1 MDFLTN
7 PDRFL
12 LSQRDRSFLIPI
24 VLVTVAALLSSIAAY
39 VVAPS
44 TLEFVKRQILESG
57 APIEESQLDIIL
69 QVTFYSMVITP
80 FIATFVI
87 WLIISLILYAISGIF
102 GGSGKFST
110 LAKLVAY
117 SHIPPIILSPISIYL
132 AYESTKYVLYGM
144 KSYLIPSTTIQI
156 AIVAWQAVYW
166 TYAVKN
172 ARNLELRKSAITALV
187 VFIAYLL
194 LTASSLIFSFL
205 SGTL

>member
-12 LSQRDRSFLIPI
+12 LSQKERGFLIPI
-24 VLVTVAALLSSIAAY
+24 ALVIAAALLSSITAY

-44 TLEFVKRQILESG
+44 TLELIKQRVLESG
-57 APIEESQLDIIL
+57 ASVEESQLDIIL
-69 QVTFYSMVITP
+69 QMTFYSMVITP

-87 WLIISLILYAISGIF
+87 WLIISLILYIISGVF
-102 GGSGKFST
+102 GGSGEFST

-117 SHIPPIILSPISIYL
+117 SHIPPIILSPVSMYL

-144 KSYLIPSTTIQI
+144 KSYMIPPTIIQI

-172 ARNLELRKSAITALV
+172 ARNLELKKSAITALV
-187 VFIAYLL
+187 VFIAYML

-205 SGTL
+205 SETL

>member
-12 LSQRDRSFLIPI
+12 LSQKDRSFLIP
-24 VLVTVAALLSSIAAY
+24 VTLVIAAALLSSITAY

-44 TLEFVKRQILESG
+44 TLEFIKQQVLESG
-57 APIEESQLDIIL
+57 ASVEESQLDIIL
-69 QVTFYSMVITP
+69 QMTFYSMVITP

-87 WLIISLILYAISGIF
+87 WLIISLILYIISGVF
-102 GGSGKFST
+102 GGSGEFST

-117 SHIPPIILSPISIYL
+117 SHIPSIILSPVSMYL

-144 KSYLIPSTTIQI
+144 KSYMIPPTIIQI

-172 ARNLELRKSAITALV
+172 ARNLELKKSAITALV
-187 VFIAYLL
+187 VFIAYML